1 MKICL
6 LSSMHPPNDKRVHDK
21 EARSLAK
28 AGFEVVHICP
38 GADAEKDGQ
47 LKMVDGV
54 GIRQY
59 ASGQGLRA
67 RIRQLGRLYRMAKA
81 ENADAYHCNEVDS
94 WFVGVL
100 LKIRRGKICVFDVHE
115 HYPSTFAESRF
126 PKFLQPAVA
135 GSVRLLF
142 KILLPFTD
150 RIVLAKR
157 TVSDDFRCRD
167 DKKVLVQNFTP
178 RESLAIAGERAVR
191 EPGSSLTIVHLGL
204 FSKVRGWPEV
214 LEALAQTNHQV
225 RLQVIG
231 TINDGTYDEFQARVD
246 ALDLQDRVQ
255 VFDWMPFDEAFGY
268 LLRADAGLIA
278 FQPHIQNHIFA
289 MPHKLF
295 DYMAAGMSVLMP
307 KQAVEVAPMVYEAQC
322 GILIDPSDPNDI
334 AVGIDTLFNDPQAA
348 HAMGQ
353 RGQDAVMHIYNWETE
368 AQKLIEMYQSLG

>member
-38 GADAEKDGQ
+38 SANAETDGQ
-47 LKMVDGV
+47 LRMVDGV

-59 ASGQGLRA
+59 ASRKGLCA

-135 GSVRLLF
+135 GSVRLVF

-191 EPGSSLTIVHLGL
+191 EPGASLTVVHLGL

-231 TINDGTYDEFQARVD
+231 TINDGTYDEFQARVG

-268 LLRADAGLIA
+268 LLRADIGLIA

-307 KQAVEVAPMVYEAQC
+307 KQAVEVAPIVYEAQC

-334 AVGIDTLFNDPQAA
+334 AVGIDTLFHDAQAA